1 METGDM
7 TMNAL
12 DLIAAAKARRT
23 EAGLVAANGL
33 ACRSQA
39 EVDYY
44 NFRDAQPR
52 NADGH
57 IVTTPE
63 LRAMKKAAG
72 K

>member
-1 METGDM
+1 
-7 TMNAL
+7 MNAL
-12 DLIAAAKARRT
+12 DLILSAKTRRA
-23 EAGLVAANGL
+23 EAGHIAKNGI

-52 NADGH
+52 DAEGR
-57 IVTTPE
+57 ITSTPE

>member
-1 METGDM
+1 
-7 TMNAL
+7 MNAI
-12 DLIAAAKARRT
+12 DLIAAAKDRRT
-23 EAGLVAANGL
+23 DAGLVANNGI
-33 ACRSQA
+33 ACRTQA

-52 NADGH
+52 DENGL
-57 IVTTPE
+57 ILMTPE